1 MGIRSILRYIETN
14 EPRGKKGD
22 IMQKLLRRAETNLQS
37 EKLIKFWNPEG
48 IKTREP
54 LDAEVSA
61 AKANGRVSKKEA
73 KDRWRMQH
81 ELKM

>member
-1 MGIRSILRYIETN
+1 MKT
-14 EPRGKKGD
+14 K
-22 IMQKLLRRAETNLQS
+22 KLLRRAETNLQS
-37 EKLIKFWNPEG
+37 EGLIKFWNTG
-48 IKTREP
+48 ARSIRKP
-54 LDAEVSA
+54 LEVEISA